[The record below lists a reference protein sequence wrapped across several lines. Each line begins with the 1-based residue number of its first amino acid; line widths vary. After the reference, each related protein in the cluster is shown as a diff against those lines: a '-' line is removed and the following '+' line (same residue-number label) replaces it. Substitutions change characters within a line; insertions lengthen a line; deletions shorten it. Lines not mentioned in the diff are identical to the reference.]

1 MRRRHNLSPRVE
13 GVEQRLSLSAPGT
26 TTSAISAADD
36 ASVQRLELENT
47 LISSY
52 SVTPPAPHPG
62 GSQQI
67 IAILIG

>member
-13 GVEQRLSLSAPGT
+13 GVEQRLSLSALGT
-26 TTSAISAADD
+26 TTSAISAAAD

-47 LISSY
+47 LISGY
-52 SVTPPAPHPG
+52 SVTPPAPRPG
-62 GSQQI
+62 GSQPI